1 MARIKKISMRNFKSF
16 RRATLPIPE
25 GFTAIV
31 GPNGSGKS
39 NIIDAICFVLGRSSA
54 KSLRAE
60 RFSDVIFN
68 GGNNGD
74 TAKSAEVSL
83 YLDNVGREI
92 DIDSKEVKITRNI
105 DLTGKSEYR
114 LNGNR
119 TSRTEIL
126 DVLSS
131 ALIHPDGHN
140 IVLQGDITGFIEMTP
155 IERRGIL
162 DEIAGI
168 AEYDEKKRKA
178 LRELEKVNDNLTTV
192 DAVLSEVKL
201 QMKKLEKEKDDAVK
215 YEKLKK
221 EVRESEAILL
231 KAKYSD
237 INEGLEGL
245 EKGLGLEEKNRDRF
259 NRYLRILQGKSDGK
273 KKQLEDLNS
282 AIIKEEGADQFE
294 VYKESERLR
303 NEVAYGAEKVQTIK
317 DEIERSKERSAY
329 LRNSIEEIRREIAE
343 HQRINESLKGEC
355 KKIDEE
361 INTLQAEVEESYSKI
376 TDEDKTAMGQ
386 KEELL
391 KLKEELEDR
400 QKELLEL
407 ERESTILG
415 EKREQKKSVLGE
427 IKNNIQNK
435 NQKIN
440 HFQEIIGEIRHS
452 IESINNKIEL
462 NIKDK
467 KDVYTH
473 NISNKESIL
482 KIEKS
487 LEEKISVHAKLEA
500 KYKALDDIKNRRISF
515 NKAINTIIKLRDEK
529 QISGIYGTI
538 SELGK
543 VDSGFSTALE
553 IAAGK
558 GLQYIVVENDN
569 VAERCIQYLKRNKVG
584 RASFLPLN
592 KLRERPPSINALAAA
607 KKSYGFAID
616 LVEFD
621 KKYEKAFFHVFRDTV
636 VIDDIDFARK
646 IGIGEVRMVTLDG
659 DLIEVSGKMSGGH
672 YSKSILG
679 FEESSTSEKGLKKL
693 ENEIKKLELEKKNL
707 LETGVA
713 FEEKLDELALIEVEL
728 KKKQEILKERQK
740 SIQENAE
747 EVARE
752 LEEKKDVL
760 SGLSA
765 TLKEINQEI
774 EKNNKALNV
783 VFSALSVLKETQLS
797 IEKTLEG
804 SKAEKIYNEIKDLE
818 SRIFQLEKEKESKNN
833 QINLNSSK
841 IDEVLSLMINEHGDE
856 IKNLE
861 LACNEL
867 SVESKN
873 ILDQKKELEEK
884 LSKVKVKEDV
894 LLGKIG
900 ELKDQKEGLQNA
912 IQKINAKTETIR
924 SWILHTAE
932 RIEEIK
938 IEKARLETRYND
950 VETAF
955 DEYQDLEIDIEEDL
969 DLDALESK
977 IEKLKTRM
985 ERLEPINMRAIEDF
999 EMVNEKFGAL
1009 FEKIEKLVA
1018 ERQAIKDLM
1027 KEIEQRKYEIFM
1039 EVYENIHLNFRRI
1052 FEQLSGGGTGE
1063 LLLDPESPLDGG
1075 LTIIAKPPGKNP
1087 QMIESLSGG
1096 EKTLTALS
1104 FIFAIQRY
1112 HPAPFY
1118 ILDEIDMFLDE
1129 ENVVKIAEL
1138 IKESSKE
1145 AQFIVV
1151 SLRDTLMTLADQLFG
1166 ISNDNGVSKIIGVEL
1181 EEVEA

>member
-1 MARIKKISMRNFKSF
+1 M
-16 RRATLPIPE
+16 
-25 GFTAIV
+25 
-31 GPNGSGKS
+31 
-39 NIIDAICFVLGRSSA
+39 
-54 KSLRAE
+54 
-60 RFSDVIFN
+60 
-68 GGNNGD
+68 
-74 TAKSAEVSL
+74 
-83 YLDNVGREI
+83 
-92 DIDSKEVKITRNI
+92 
-105 DLTGKSEYR
+105 
-114 LNGNR
+114 
-119 TSRTEIL
+119 
-126 DVLSS
+126 
-131 ALIHPDGHN
+131 
-140 IVLQGDITGFIEMTP
+140 
-155 IERRGIL
+155 
-162 DEIAGI
+162 
-168 AEYDEKKRKA
+168 
-178 LRELEKVNDNLTTV
+178 
-192 DAVLSEVKL
+192 
-201 QMKKLEKEKDDAVK
+201 
-215 YEKLKK
+215 
-221 EVRESEAILL
+221 
-231 KAKYSD
+231 
-237 INEGLEGL
+237 
-245 EKGLGLEEKNRDRF
+245 
-259 NRYLRILQGKSDGK
+259 
-273 KKQLEDLNS
+273 
-282 AIIKEEGADQFE
+282 
-294 VYKESERLR
+294 
-303 NEVAYGAEKVQTIK
+303 
-317 DEIERSKERSAY
+317 
-329 LRNSIEEIRREIAE
+329 
-343 HQRINESLKGEC
+343 
-355 KKIDEE
+355 
-361 INTLQAEVEESYSKI
+361 
-376 TDEDKTAMGQ
+376 
-386 KEELL
+386 
-391 KLKEELEDR
+391 
-400 QKELLEL
+400 
-407 ERESTILG
+407 
-415 EKREQKKSVLGE
+415 
-427 IKNNIQNK
+427 
-435 NQKIN
+435 
-440 HFQEIIGEIRHS
+440 
-452 IESINNKIEL
+452 
-462 NIKDK
+462 
-467 KDVYTH
+467 
-473 NISNKESIL
+473 
-482 KIEKS
+482 
-487 LEEKISVHAKLEA
+487 
-500 KYKALDDIKNRRISF
+500 
-515 NKAINTIIKLRDEK
+515 
-529 QISGIYGTI
+529 
-538 SELGK
+538 
-543 VDSGFSTALE
+543 
-553 IAAGK
+553 
-558 GLQYIVVENDN
+558 
-569 VAERCIQYLKRNKVG
+569 
-584 RASFLPLN
+584 
-592 KLRERPPSINALAAA
+592 
-607 KKSYGFAID
+607 
-616 LVEFD
+616 EFD

-679 FEESSTSEKGLKKL
+679 FEESSTSEKDLKKL
-693 ENEIKKLELEKKNL
+693 EKEIKTLELEKKNL
-707 LETGVA
+707 LEKGVT

-728 KKKQEILKERQK
+728 KKEQEILKERQK
-740 SIQENAE
+740 SIQGNAE

-765 TLKEINQEI
+765 TLEEISQEI

-783 VFSALSVLKETQLS
+783 VSNALSVLKEKQLS

-818 SRIFQLEKEKESKNN
+818 SRIFQREKEKEGKNN

-841 IDEVLSLMINEHGDE
+841 IDEVLSLMIKEQGDE

-912 IQKINAKTETIR
+912 IQKINSKTETIR
-924 SWILHTAE
+924 IWISHAAE
-932 RIEEIK
+932 KIEEIK

-1087 QMIESLSGG
+1087 QIIESLSGG

-1129 ENVVKIAEL
+1129 ENVAKIAEL
-1138 IKESSKE
+1138 IKESSKD

-1151 SLRDTLMTLADQLFG
+1151 SLRDTLMTVADQLFG

-1181 EEVEA
+1181 EEVGV